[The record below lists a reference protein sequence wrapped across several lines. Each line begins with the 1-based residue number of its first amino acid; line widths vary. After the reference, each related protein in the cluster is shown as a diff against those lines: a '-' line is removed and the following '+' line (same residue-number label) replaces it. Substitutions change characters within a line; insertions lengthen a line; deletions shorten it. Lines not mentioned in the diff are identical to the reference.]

1 MELHFQHSSTQVSM
15 MYSATCRED
24 DPYRSHMPEQGV
36 VEKDVHELWV
46 QSHIHTG
53 HPRGITEEAF
63 VLPDKPIQLRSERDL
78 AFGHHALSCLR
89 VAVAAVS
96 VKLGAEV
103 EHLAD
108 LILFVVG

>member
-1 MELHFQHSSTQVSM
+1 M
-15 MYSATCRED
+15 
-24 DPYRSHMPEQGV
+24 
-36 VEKDVHELWV
+36 
-46 QSHIHTG
+46 I
-53 HPRGITEEAF
+53 
-63 VLPDKPIQLRSERDL
+63 PDKSIQLRSERDL
-78 AFGHHALSCLR
+78 AFGQHAFSCLR